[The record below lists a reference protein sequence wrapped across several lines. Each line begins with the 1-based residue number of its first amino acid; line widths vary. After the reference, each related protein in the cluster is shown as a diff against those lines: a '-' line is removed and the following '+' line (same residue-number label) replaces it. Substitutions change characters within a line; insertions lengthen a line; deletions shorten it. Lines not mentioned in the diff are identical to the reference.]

1 MPKKIL
7 NYILRWYLTGDRK
20 HFGICFW
27 KLDVIGKLKEQ
38 SERKNNITLII
49 SENVTTIYDDWFYI
63 IEKLN

>member
-1 MPKKIL
+1 MPQKIL
-7 NYILRWYLTGDRK
+7 NYILRWYLSGDQK
-20 HFGICFW
+20 NFDIHFW
-27 KLDVIGKLKEQ
+27 KLDVFDKLKEQ